1 MSKFQNRDQLQRSR
15 ATTPTDDP
23 PSIVRTTTAPLLLSS
38 ILVSSTAEGRGLTT
52 MMMHDEEETTLKEHP
67 STIVDGGKLSPGPAS
82 TRRDRQ
88 GVEFAL
94 TAEHIAAAKVS
105 NYQSGTH
112 LDVSFFIIA
121 AVHVHDVA
129 TVLGSATA
137 ES

>member
-1 MSKFQNRDQLQRSR
+1 MMMHD
-15 ATTPTDDP
+15 
-23 PSIVRTTTAPLLLSS
+23 
-38 ILVSSTAEGRGLTT
+38 EGLTT
-52 MMMHDEEETTLKEHP
+52 MMMHDEGETTLKEHT
-67 STIVDGGKLSPGPAS
+67 STTVDGGKQSPGPAS
-82 TRRDRQ
+82 TRRERQ

-121 AVHVHDVA
+121 AVHVHVDDTA